1 MKFCLEPMLDKD
13 RKREGNNRLRDWR
26 RENQEEA
33 KQVAIATQQS
43 ITQNRWRG
51 NFHFT
56 NNILST
62 STYKKGSSDYS
73 CSN

>member
-43 ITQNRWRG
+43 IT
-51 NFHFT
+51 
-56 NNILST
+56 
-62 STYKKGSSDYS
+62 
-73 CSN
+73 